1 MKSTLS
7 RLARRPSSFGS
18 GGIKL
23 ECFSNLAYN
32 NTMNKKDILANR
44 IVAALLEDLK
54 DNKRQGVDDG
64 SFWDEIDPEIQ
75 ADIREEWINI
85 VRTIL
90 GAKI

>member
-1 MKSTLS
+1 
-7 RLARRPSSFGS
+7 
-18 GGIKL
+18 
-23 ECFSNLAYN
+23 
-32 NTMNKKDILANR
+32 MNKKDILANR